1 MSSLH
6 LRNQDFC
13 VFKQLLRDVQIFFY
27 FHRFILFGWLNVWF
41 VFPFS
46 PRHPHSVGWPSCILL
61 SCHFPTQSGVRCM
74 FILLYFSPV
83 VLVSWPL
90 AHSGQSVRLLLGSA
104 PIFLLVSR
112 LALIFQQLL
121 LRQSV
126 FIAAWF
132 HSLRGTTTL
141 HLRLCIFSYS
151 SSFVLPSAVLISW
164 SFALSGQSVRLLL
177 GSRVTLFPLI

>member
-1 MSSLH
+1 
-6 LRNQDFC
+6 
-13 VFKQLLRDVQIFFY
+13 
-27 FHRFILFGWLNVWF
+27 
-41 VFPFS
+41 
-46 PRHPHSVGWPSCILL
+46 
-61 SCHFPTQSGVRCM
+61 M

-177 GSRVTLFPLI
+177 GSRVTLFPLISRRRDRKISQAIRPRSMRRIGYVAEKPTPFITSGWHFLNHLPSNQNNLQSVFGRE